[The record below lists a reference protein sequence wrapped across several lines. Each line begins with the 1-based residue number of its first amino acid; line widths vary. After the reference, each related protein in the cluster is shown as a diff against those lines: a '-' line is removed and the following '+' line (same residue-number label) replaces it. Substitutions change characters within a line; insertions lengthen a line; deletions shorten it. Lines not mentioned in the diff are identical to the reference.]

1 MSTGCLETC
10 RLSSNYFSG
19 FDPAIGDVGN
29 SKHDPNGPIAGM
41 NLRPIDFE
49 WVTTELVKVA
59 DICCNGRLV
68 CESYQRSIIFS

>member
-1 MSTGCLETC
+1 MVSTGKLENSTD
-10 RLSSNYFSG
+10 LFHYFSG

-29 SKHDPNGPIAGM
+29 SKHDLNGTTAGM

-49 WVTTELVKVA
+49 WVTMELVKVA

-68 CESYQRSIIFS
+68 CGFDVLQ